1 MRVKSSMENAVVTFV
16 NPDSENTKIQL
27 TFEYDREKKTLNWN
41 STFEKE
47 SDEKLD
53 FIGYLAAIF
62 INTLSHQ
69 GEVQAEED
77 TMVHED
83 ATVDPEASV
92 EDTSVREVTLE

>member
-1 MRVKSSMENAVVTFV
+1 MENAVVTFV

-27 TFEYDREKKTLNWN
+27 TFEYDRENKTLNWN

-69 GEVQAEED
+69 GETQAEED
-77 TMVHED
+77 AMPR
-83 ATVDPEASV
+83 VDPMPEA
-92 EDTSVREVTLE
+92 E